1 LQRQM
6 LKSKIHRATVTECD
20 GARFVTHATEGEPG
34 SAAPSGS
41 IAGAEDLPGVL
52 APGAKGGQPA

>member
-1 LQRQM
+1 M